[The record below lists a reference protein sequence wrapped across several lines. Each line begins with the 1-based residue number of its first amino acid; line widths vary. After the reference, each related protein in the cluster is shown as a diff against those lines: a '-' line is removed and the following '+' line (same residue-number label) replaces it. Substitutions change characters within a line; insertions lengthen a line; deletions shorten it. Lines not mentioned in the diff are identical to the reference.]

1 MKSIFSFAFII
12 LTSLA
17 FAGHNIIPEPVSYI
31 EQGDSLKISS
41 LTIVN
46 QTKIQKLSAAIQQ
59 FETHINFI
67 GLSASSENS
76 TQITLKQNNEIKNK
90 EGYRLEINK
99 NGITIYAA
107 QYAGF
112 YYGFQTL
119 KQLLPVQGTTNL
131 SVQHCIVEDEPRFK
145 WRGLM
150 LDVSRHFFT
159 VDEVKAYIDKMS
171 EYKFNTFH
179 WHLTDDEGW
188 RIEIKS
194 LPKLTEVGA
203 WRGERHGRFGDKRAA
218 PTADEPKTYGGF
230 YTQEQIK
237 DVVQYAQERNITIVP
252 EIDVPGHSMALL
264 AAYPELSTKKEI
276 VQVSVGHKFAEW
288 FGDGSFKMNTE
299 NMLDPTNEKVY
310 KTLDKIYGEITQLFP
325 GEYIHMGGDECYK
338 GYWEESEHV
347 KAFMKKHKMN
357 NMHDLQAYFVDRV
370 QKIIQSKK
378 KKMIGWDEITE
389 GHLNKDAAVMSWQ
402 GMKGGIKAAKQGNKV
417 VMSPTTYVYLDYTQG
432 DKSVE
437 NSIYAD
443 LSLEKTYLFE
453 PVPDSIDPNLIL
465 GGQANL
471 WTEVVP
477 TLQFAYYMTYPRALS
492 VAETLWSPKE
502 NKDWDNFVQKTLH
515 HFSRFDAHKTNIS
528 KAVLEPIIE
537 VYKQGDKLMCK
548 LINNVPGTKIFYT
561 INNTY
566 PVEYG
571 TEYTQPFEIPEGD
584 LSLRT
589 RCFLNG
595 KGVGRSLIVHRTD
608 LVKRL

>member
-1 MKSIFSFAFII
+1 MRKLFAIT
-12 LTSLA
+12 LCLLSLA
-17 FAGHNIIPEPVSYI
+17 SHAGHNIIPEPATYNEAEGKLQV
-31 EQGDSLKISS
+31 QGFKFSDNSKIKEVGFS
-41 LTIVN
+41 
-46 QTKIQKLSAAIQQ
+46 KAI
-59 FETHINFI
+59 FNEFLLNS
-67 GLSASSENS
+67 GLSV
-76 TQITLKQNNEIKNK
+76 NNGTVINLINDATIKNK
-90 EGYRLEINK
+90 EGYSLQVSKEGIAIK
-99 NGITIYAA
+99 ASAFGGFHNGL
-107 QYAGF
+107 
-112 YYGFQTL
+112 QTL
-119 KQLLPVQGTTNL
+119 KQLLPAKTTN
-131 SVQHCIVEDEPRFK
+131 SSTDIQFCKINDEPRFG

-159 VDEVKAYIDKMS
+159 VDEVKQYINKMS

-203 WRGERHGRFGDKRAA
+203 WRGERAGRFGDKRPA
-218 PTADEPKTYGGF
+218 PTAEEPKTYGGF

-237 DVVQYAQERNITIVP
+237 DVIKFAAERNITIVP

-264 AAYPELSTKKEI
+264 AAYPELSTKKEK

-288 FGDGSFKMNTE
+288 FGDGSFKMYTE
-299 NMLDPTNEKVY
+299 NMLNPADENVY
-310 KTLDKIYGEITQLFP
+310 KTLDKIYGEIAALFP
-325 GEYIHMGGDECYK
+325 GDYIHMGGDECYK
-338 GYWEESEHV
+338 GYWESSEEIS
-347 KAFMKKHKMN
+347 KFMKKKKLKD
-357 NMHDLQAYFVDRV
+357 MHDLQAYFVNRV
-370 QKIIQSKK
+370 QKIIKSKG

-437 NSIYAD
+437 NPIYAD

-477 TLQFAYYMTYPRALS
+477 TLPFAYYMTYPRGLS
-492 VAETLWSPKE
+492 VSETLWSPKE
-502 NKDWDNFVQKTLH
+502 KKNWDNFANKTLV
-515 HFSRFDAHKTNIS
+515 HFDRFAAQNKNIS
-528 KAVLEPIIE
+528 KAVLDPIIR
-537 VYKQGDKLMCK
+537 VYKEGEKLMCELK
-548 LINNVPGTKIFYT
+548 NHVPGTKIYYS
-561 INNTY
+561 IDNTY
-566 PVEYG
+566 PVEFG
-571 TEYTQPFEIPEGD
+571 VEYNGPFEIPAGD

-589 RCFLNG
+589 QTFLNG
-595 KGVGRSLIVHRTD
+595 KGIGRSLQIHRKD
-608 LVKRL
+608 LIKRL